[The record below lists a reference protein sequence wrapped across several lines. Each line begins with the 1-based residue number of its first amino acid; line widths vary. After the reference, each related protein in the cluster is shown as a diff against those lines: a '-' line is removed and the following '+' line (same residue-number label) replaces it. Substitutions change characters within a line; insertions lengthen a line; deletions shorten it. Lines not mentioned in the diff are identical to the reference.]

1 MSKLHKHRSIKLTVE
16 IEKKIVEIVSKNPR
30 EGYGLSTLLHMVIK
44 GTGRIC
50 IKGTKPCGFYKSH
63 RD

>member
-16 IEKKIVEIVSKNPR
+16 IEKKIVEIAYKGR
-30 EGYGLSTLLHMVIK
+30 LWLTLLGMVIK

-50 IKGTKPCGFYKSH
+50 IKGTKPCGFYM
-63 RD
+63 